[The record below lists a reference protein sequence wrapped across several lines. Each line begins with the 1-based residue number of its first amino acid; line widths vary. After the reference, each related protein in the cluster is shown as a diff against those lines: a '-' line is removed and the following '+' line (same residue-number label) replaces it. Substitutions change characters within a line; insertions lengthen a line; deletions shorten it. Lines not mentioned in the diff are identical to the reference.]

1 MFIFLFR
8 AAMIVIAV
16 ILIIAGC
23 FDQYG
28 ESRKSKKA
36 ALLGIIPLAVFL
48 LSMCI
53 VYVPSNNVGIRWS
66 AVGGTSDKTLNEGIA
81 IKSPIDK
88 VFLIPTTVEERTIK
102 KVNVQTKDAQ
112 FVTSEVNVKFRVNQK
127 DAFKVYKRYTT
138 LDNLKQNIISNY
150 AQKSIET
157 VVTQYNVIDVLGAK
171 KNEVYKMASKDLQ
184 EMLKSEGVELIQL
197 TIKDMNA
204 GDEIEKAIADEAVAK
219 KRVETA
225 EQNRLKAKKDAQTKV
240 INAKAEA
247 DANKI
252 LEKQLTNKIL
262 AQQWIKKWNGEV
274 PKVSGDNK
282 SMIGPANTPYNCQYE
297 LLLLVTRKRNSIS
310 IYFNNYIQL
319 VTSKS
324 HLLKKV

>member
-1 MFIFLFR
+1 M
-8 AAMIVIAV
+8 
-16 ILIIAGC
+16 
-23 FDQYG
+23 
-28 ESRKSKKA
+28 
-36 ALLGIIPLAVFL
+36 
-48 LSMCI
+48 
-53 VYVPSNNVGIRWS
+53 
-66 AVGGTSDKTLNEGIA
+66 
-81 IKSPIDK
+81 
-88 VFLIPTTVEERTIK
+88 
-102 KVNVQTKDAQ
+102 
-112 FVTSEVNVKFRVNQK
+112 NVKFRVNQK

-184 EMLKSEGVELIQL
+184 EMLKSEGVELTQL

-282 SMIGPANTPYNCQYE
+282 SMINIGE
-297 LLLLVTRKRNSIS
+297 LMK
-310 IYFNNYIQL
+310 
-319 VTSKS
+319 
-324 HLLKKV
+324 

>member
-1 MFIFLFR
+1 MHL
-8 AAMIVIAV
+8 
-16 ILIIAGC
+16 
-23 FDQYG
+23 
-28 ESRKSKKA
+28 
-36 ALLGIIPLAVFL
+36 
-48 LSMCI
+48 
-53 VYVPSNNVGIRWS
+53 
-66 AVGGTSDKTLNEGIA
+66 
-81 IKSPIDK
+81 
-88 VFLIPTTVEERTIK
+88 
-102 KVNVQTKDAQ
+102 
-112 FVTSEVNVKFRVNQK
+112 
-127 DAFKVYKRYTT
+127 RYTT

-282 SMIGPANTPYNCQYE
+282 SMINIGE
-297 LLLLVTRKRNSIS
+297 LMK
-310 IYFNNYIQL
+310 
-319 VTSKS
+319 
-324 HLLKKV
+324 

>member
-1 MFIFLFR
+1 M
-8 AAMIVIAV
+8 
-16 ILIIAGC
+16 
-23 FDQYG
+23 
-28 ESRKSKKA
+28 
-36 ALLGIIPLAVFL
+36 
-48 LSMCI
+48 
-53 VYVPSNNVGIRWS
+53 
-66 AVGGTSDKTLNEGIA
+66 
-81 IKSPIDK
+81 
-88 VFLIPTTVEERTIK
+88 
-102 KVNVQTKDAQ
+102 
-112 FVTSEVNVKFRVNQK
+112 
-127 DAFKVYKRYTT
+127 
-138 LDNLKQNIISNY
+138 
-150 AQKSIET
+150 ET

-282 SMIGPANTPYNCQYE
+282 SMINIGE
-297 LLLLVTRKRNSIS
+297 LMK
-310 IYFNNYIQL
+310 
-319 VTSKS
+319 
-324 HLLKKV
+324 

>member
-112 FVTSEVNVKFRVNQK
+112 FVTSEVNVKFKVNQK

-157 VVTQYNVIDVLGAK
+157 VVTQYNVIDVLGAQ
-171 KNEVYKMASKDLQ
+171 KNEVYTMATKDLQ
-184 EMLKSEGVELIQL
+184 QMLKSEGVELIQL

-225 EQNRLKAKKDAQTKV
+225 FLAKDAETKV

-252 LEKQLTNKIL
+252 LEKQMTNKIL

-282 SMIGPANTPYNCQYE
+282 SMINIGD
-297 LLLLVTRKRNSIS
+297 LIK
-310 IYFNNYIQL
+310 
-319 VTSKS
+319 
-324 HLLKKV
+324 

>member
-8 AAMIVIAV
+8 ARMIVIAV

-28 ESRKSKKA
+28 ESRKSKA
-36 ALLGIIPLAVFL
+36 TLLGIIPLAVFL

-262 AQQWIKKWNGEV
+262 AQQWIKNGTE
-274 PKVSGDNK
+274 KFQRS
-282 SMIGPANTPYNCQYE
+282 A
-297 LLLLVTRKRNSIS
+297 VTIN
-310 IYFNNYIQL
+310 Q
-319 VTSKS
+319 
-324 HLLKKV
+324 

>member
-1 MFIFLFR
+1 M
-8 AAMIVIAV
+8 
-16 ILIIAGC
+16 
-23 FDQYG
+23 
-28 ESRKSKKA
+28 
-36 ALLGIIPLAVFL
+36 
-48 LSMCI
+48 
-53 VYVPSNNVGIRWS
+53 
-66 AVGGTSDKTLNEGIA
+66 
-81 IKSPIDK
+81 
-88 VFLIPTTVEERTIK
+88 
-102 KVNVQTKDAQ
+102 
-112 FVTSEVNVKFRVNQK
+112 NQK

-282 SMIGPANTPYNCQYE
+282 SMINIGE
-297 LLLLVTRKRNSIS
+297 LMK
-310 IYFNNYIQL
+310 
-319 VTSKS
+319 
-324 HLLKKV
+324 

>member
-16 ILIIAGC
+16 ILIKASGY
-23 FDQYG
+23 DQYG
-28 ESRKSKKA
+28 ESRKA

-282 SMIGPANTPYNCQYE
+282 SMINIGE
-297 LLLLVTRKRNSIS
+297 LMK
-310 IYFNNYIQL
+310 
-319 VTSKS
+319 
-324 HLLKKV
+324 

>member
-1 MFIFLFR
+1 
-8 AAMIVIAV
+8 MIGTAV
-16 ILIIAGC
+16 LIGVGC
-23 FDQYG
+23 YDFQ
-28 ESRKSKKA
+28 EENFKPSKKMLY
-36 ALLGIIPLAVFL
+36 ALIPFVLWVL
-48 LSMCI
+48 TLCV

-66 AVGGTSDKTLNEGIA
+66 AFSGTSSKTLNEGITF
-81 IKSPIDK
+81 KSPIDK
-88 VFLIPTTVEERTIK
+88 VFLIPTTVEERSIK
-102 KVNVQTKDAQ
+102 NVNVQTKDAQ
-112 FVTSEVNVKFRVNQK
+112 FVKAEVNVKFRVNQK

-157 VVTQYNVIDVLGAK
+157 VVTQYNVIDTLGAK
-171 KNEVYKMASKDLQ
+171 KNEIYSLATKDLQ
-184 EMLKSEGVELIQL
+184 NMLKDEGVELVQL

-225 EQNRLKAKKDAQTKV
+225 EQNRLKAKKDAETKV
-240 INAKAEA
+240 VNARAEA

-262 AQQWIKKWNGEV
+262 IQQWIEKWNGEV

-282 SMIGPANTPYNCQYE
+282 SMIN
-297 LLLLVTRKRNSIS
+297 
-310 IYFNNYIQL
+310 IQDL
-319 VTSKS
+319 MK
-324 HLLKKV
+324 

>member
-8 AAMIVIAV
+8 AAMIVIAA
-16 ILIIAGC
+16 ILIVAGC
-23 FDQYG
+23 VDQYG
-28 ESRKSKKA
+28 ELRKSKKA

-282 SMIGPANTPYNCQYE
+282 SMINIGE
-297 LLLLVTRKRNSIS
+297 LMK
-310 IYFNNYIQL
+310 
-319 VTSKS
+319 
-324 HLLKKV
+324 